1 MHVARHLFTT
11 WAFSLSL
18 SPLPHHFSSAVWS
31 HRCDLSLAWDITF
44 VTSPTW
50 QKARNLQW
58 RQLASVRVRVHGCLF
73 VTFADLRQKQCLPL
87 ALISPHFI
95 CSRPPPEQARRELR
109 RLKEEARQKH
119 AVAVIW
125 AYWQGLQVPSSPP
138 HHGTATTKSSTYHS
152 PPHGSISSST
162 TVSFFFF
169 SPTSTS
175 QSLPT
180 AVITLLPMMGL
191 FLKPL
196 SGFHPWG

>member
-31 HRCDLSLAWDITF
+31 HRCDLSLAWDITS

-58 RQLASVRVRVHGCLF
+58 SQLASVRVRVHGCLF

-87 ALISPHFI
+87 ALIFPHFI
-95 CSRPPPEQARRELR
+95 CSRPLVSSRPPPEQARRELR

-138 HHGTATTKSSTYHS
+138 PPPRHSHHQVFHLPLTTPWLHLIL
-152 PPHGSISSST
+152 HNC
-162 TVSFFFF
+162 
-169 SPTSTS
+169 
-175 QSLPT
+175 
-180 AVITLLPMMGL
+180 L
-191 FLKPL
+191 FLFFPYFYKPV
-196 SGFHPWG
+196 SAHCSNHTSAHDGIVFKTT